1 MARIKKEGEFINC
14 KVRQDVVDRLNAYSE
29 KSMIPKTSIV
39 EKALEEYLDRMDDK
53 INERQ
58 SADDAE

>member
-1 MARIKKEGEFINC
+1 MARLKKEGEFINC

-39 EKALEEYLDRMDDK
+39 EKALEEYLDRMNDNADRKCPTDDMK
-53 INERQ
+53 
-58 SADDAE
+58 